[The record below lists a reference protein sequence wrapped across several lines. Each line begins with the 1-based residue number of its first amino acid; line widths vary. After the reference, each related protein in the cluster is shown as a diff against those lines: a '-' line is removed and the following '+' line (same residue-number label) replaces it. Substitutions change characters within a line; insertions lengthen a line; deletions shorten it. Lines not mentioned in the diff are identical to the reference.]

1 MKRKILLLAVLIL
14 VGIQFIPVE
23 ENKSDTFSKND
34 FISTT
39 NPPEGIGKI
48 LKNSCYDCHS
58 NHTKY
63 PWYNK
68 IAPVSWWISDHIDHA
83 KEELNFSEWDTYS
96 LKKKKHKL
104 EEIVEETGEGEMPLN
119 SYLWM
124 HGDAKLSDEQ
134 VKQLKQWI
142 STIK

>member
-1 MKRKILLLAVLIL
+1 MKRKLLLLAVIIL

-34 FISTT
+34 FINTT
-39 NPPEGIGKI
+39 NPPEDIGKM
-48 LKNSCYDCHS
+48 LKSSCYDCHS
-58 NHTKY
+58 NNTKY
-63 PWYNK
+63 PWYDK
-68 IAPVSWWISDHIDHA
+68 IAPVSWWVSGHIDHA
-83 KEELNFSEWDTYS
+83 KEELNFSEWDTYTA
-96 LKKKKHKL
+96 KKKKHKL

-124 HGDAKLSDEQ
+124 HGEAKLTDEQ

-142 STIK
+142 SMIK

>member
-1 MKRKILLLAVLIL
+1 MKRKILLLVVLIL

-23 ENKSDTFSKND
+23 KNKSEPYSKED
-34 FISTT
+34 FILAT
-39 NPPEGIGKI
+39 NPPEDIGKL

-58 NHTKY
+58 NTTKY
-63 PWYNK
+63 PWYDK
-68 IAPVSWWISDHIDHA
+68 IAPISWWVADHINHA
-83 KEELNFSEWDTYS
+83 KEELNFSEWDTYTP
-96 LKKKKHKL
+96 KKKKHKL

-124 HGDAKLSDEQ
+124 HGDATLSDEQ